1 MKEKEKW
8 KSLEI
13 FTRACTLSFSQ
24 KRKKKGGKWR
34 SRIFFLHKCISANIR
49 LLQWLPL
56 HLEWSYPCLTVR
68 RREMRRERERRW
80 EMEQTIWPSRM
91 ACWFSVRP
99 PSEGSSAYY
108 FTTRLLYSRGLLARK
123 PGVNIEFRPD
133 VMKTKT
139 QRQDGQ
145 GAVFRFD

>member
-34 SRIFFLHKCISANIR
+34 SRIFFCINASR
-49 LLQWLPL
+49 LISDYFNGFLSIWSGVIPAWQWD
-56 HLEWSYPCLTVR
+56 EEKWG
-68 RREMRRERERRW
+68 ERERRW